1 MLTPVIIDLIID
13 VLTKKHSPARYGT
26 AEPWAQRYEWCI
38 NDMGLPLLLLCML
51 EAPVMDTALLFSLW
65 SVRYLK
71 SCSDVK

>member
-1 MLTPVIIDLIID
+1 MLTPVIIDI
-13 VLTKKHSPARYGT
+13 LTKKHIPARYGT
-26 AEPWAQRYEWCI
+26 AKPWAPLCEWYI

-51 EAPVMDTALLFSLW
+51 EAPVMDAALLFTLR